1 MSTFGTFILHQ
12 EYAAIAAR
20 GDPLNL
26 TFRSNLR
33 RFSYSVKHKVKQKDL
48 YIQFTK

>member
-20 GDPLNL
+20 GDPLNEIHDL
-26 TFRSNLR
+26 IDWELFRPRLSM
-33 RFSYSVKHKVKQKDL
+33 L
-48 YIQFTK
+48 YASDRDQV